1 MDEQKMPQQEQLS
14 SERKLMAA
22 LSYVWAV
29 SIIMLIL
36 KKDDP
41 YIRFHARQGFVIFL
55 LWFLVFIW
63 FIALFVWAIIVLL
76 SLLGFFKALAGERY
90 RIPIVADI
98 AEKVVQKL
106 NL

>member
-1 MDEQKMPQQEQLS
+1 MDEQKMPQQEQLT

-22 LSYVWAV
+22 LSYVWGI
-29 SIIMLIL
+29 SLIMLIL

-63 FIALFVWAIIVLL
+63 FIALFVWAVIVLL
-76 SLLGFFKALAGERY
+76 SLLGFFKALSGERY
-90 RIPIVADI
+90 RIPIIADI